1 MFLGSFPFS
10 SLTLHSS
17 MSPSLSSFFLPSIF
31 HSLFPF
37 MLLCLPLIS
46 YSMFLGSLPFSSF
59 TNSYPSTFLA
69 PHFYPLLHVPTYICY
84 RISVPHCFLPLPPFS
99 ICIPSSFSFPPC
111 YSSHLLLFLSPSPSY
126 ILSDVSL
133 RFDQGG
139 YGDTEDHSLNC
150 GDSDELRF
158 LVQRTALSGA
168 LSTLVN
174 PIVIRVIPVTLN
186 NFDWKKYSPPPDFPS
201 QPRAES
207 K

>member
-1 MFLGSFPFS
+1 MVFDPPFLHATISPFLIPSFHLPFS
-10 SLTLHSS
+10 FLLHAS
-17 MSPSLSSFFLPSIF
+17 LPSPYI
-31 HSLFPF
+31 LFYV
-37 MLLCLPLIS
+37 S
-46 YSMFLGSLPFSSF
+46 WFSSF
-59 TNSYPSTFLA
+59 TNAYPSTSLA

-99 ICIPSSFSFPPC
+99 ICIPSSFFFPPC
-111 YSSHLLLFLSPSPSY
+111 YSSHLLLFLFPSPSY

-133 RFDQGG
+133 RFDLGG

-186 NFDWKKYSPPPDFPS
+186 NFDWKRYSPPPDFPS